1 MGPSPLRA
9 SRMVLCFVPIYFNFF
24 LEKNIKGKE
33 NYFGITGLE
42 HLLNYE
48 LITYE
53 VAFNCY
59 GLKW

>member
-9 SRMVLCFVPIYFNFF
+9 SRMVLCFVPNFF
-24 LEKNIKGKE
+24 FKE

-48 LITYE
+48 LIPYE

-59 GLKW
+59 